1 MISQIG
7 SDSWAIRQLPGGL
20 VESIPQ
26 TGGNFAYTYDD
37 NGNITSVVQ
46 DGVTTSYT
54 YDALGQLIR
63 VVDGQEGAPGSILTT
78 RAATS

>member
-1 MISQIG
+1 MSAQ
-7 SDSWAIRQLPGGL
+7 S
-20 VESIPQ
+20 
-26 TGGNFAYTYDD
+26 YTYDD

-63 VVDGQEGAPGSILTT
+63 VVEGQENATWVYEYETSTQL
-78 RAATS
+78 AAAINRD